1 MEIEIEK
8 NSYRG
13 DILRAIVQH
22 VIKENLYN
30 LNRTFKEHLRMTIEE
45 NVKFKVIIG
54 DLIVKDDFT
63 VGEVHFENHLG
74 GYSVIT
80 YTISN
85 NLETFTT

>member
-30 LNRTFKEHLRMTIEE
+30 LNRTFKEHLKKTIED

-54 DLIVKDDFT
+54 DLVTNGDHT
-63 VGEVHFENHLG
+63 TGEVHFENHLN

>member
-1 MEIEIEK
+1 MEIEK

-45 NVKFKVIIG
+45 DVKFKVIIG
-54 DLIVKDDFT
+54 DLVTNGDLT
-63 VGEVHFENHLG
+63 TGQVHFENHLG